1 MLVSGEVA
9 CPEFGEVSSGDGEP
23 VLKLSAPLGS
33 TFRGVVCACVPSLA
47 PLKSLKAGL
56 IVISGFEECRR
67 ASPGRV
73 GDLGPDLTVKLS
85 PALLSLSSRSFSCH
99 SRA

>member
-9 CPEFGEVSSGDGEP
+9 ELGDVSSGDGDP
-23 VLKLSAPLGS
+23 VLRLSAPLGS
-33 TFRGVVCACVPSLA
+33 TLSGVVCGASLA
-47 PLKSLKAGL
+47 PCVGDRSSLKAGL
-56 IVISGFEECRR
+56 IVISGFDDWR
-67 ASPGRV
+67 ASPDLV

-85 PALLSLSSRSFSCH
+85 PARLSFNSRNFSCH